1 MANRIA
7 LLILIVFVLGG
18 AFYWF
23 VWRPSETRKV
33 CAATAE
39 RSRNIIL
46 DFDSYDDVYS
56 QCMKS
61 RGMER

>member
-1 MANRIA
+1 MANKIA
-7 LLILIVFVLGG
+7 LLVLAIFVLGG

-23 VWRPSETRKV
+23 TWRPSETRKT
-33 CAATAE
+33 CAVMAE
-39 RSRNIIL
+39 RSRDIIL

-61 RGMER
+61 RGMRR